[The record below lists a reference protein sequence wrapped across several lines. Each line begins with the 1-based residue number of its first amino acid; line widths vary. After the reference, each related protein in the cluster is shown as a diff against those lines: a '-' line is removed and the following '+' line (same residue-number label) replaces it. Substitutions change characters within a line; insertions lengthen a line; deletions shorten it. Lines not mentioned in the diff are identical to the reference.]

1 MSSADW
7 EEIKNQDG
15 QRHCCHDVVANEIC
29 VHYQTCAT
37 ASEVKNES
45 DVSGKYC
52 SQYNCMSLYVIISHS
67 NHVS

>member
-37 ASEVKNES
+37 ASVEKNES
-45 DVSGKYC
+45 YFSGKYC
-52 SQYNCMSLYVIISHS
+52 SQ
-67 NHVS
+67 